1 MREARGGRANDD
13 VQGRGRFE
21 PRADGRGGQ
30 RTGAPAG
37 ARWSNAEPWTG
48 TQPAVLVT
56 HLKTDPQGDV
66 ATVAW
71 FRSADTQLALY
82 PGTATQVRR
91 PPAAVRRRPVA
102 ARRDLVAT
110 FNSGFYEKDAAA
122 GFYVHNT
129 LYHPMLDG
137 LATVV
142 AYSDGRVD
150 IVRWTGGRRPDPGIV
165 IARQN
170 LALLVDGGHISP
182 TAGILSDW
190 GITWHGWPAVWRSA
204 IGVDRNGNLIYAAGP
219 ADGDQHGQGHGAG
232 RRGPGHATRYQ
243 SRVADPGDLRLPGA
257 HRPTLATPNPNQIPS
272 RFLYTSLRTS
282 SRSICAR
289 RPQCNPSP
297 GSGAGGG
304 APSDRLSRG
313 TLPAHACVVPAPGET
328 RKGAL
333 GGPLSGT
340 GSAAPA
346 GTGDARAGLG
356 IVDRADVRRPGVGSE
371 VDDVPDTSP

>member
-1 MREARGGRANDD
+1 MSTRSTTDDATTRAARRRRGIRRRRQIAMLAVAALFVAVLIGWALASGSGRGARGAAAAARTTTSKAGA
-13 VQGRGRFE
+13 VSSPAPTAVAASE
-21 PRADGRGGQ
+21 PAP
-30 RTGAPAG
+30 PAG

-71 FRSADTQLALY
+71 FRSANTQLALY
-82 PGTATQVRR
+82 PGTGNPGPTTASRG
-91 PPAAVRRRPVA
+91 PEAVPVA

-165 IARQN
+165 MARQN

-219 ADGDQHGQGHGAG
+219 AQTVTSMARVMVRAGAVRAMQLDINPEWPILVTFG
-232 RRGPGHATRYQ
+232 
-243 SRVADPGDLRLPGA
+243 LPGA

-272 RFLYTSLRTS
+272 RFLYTSLKDFFAVYLRTT
-282 SRSICAR
+282 AAVQ
-289 RPQCNPSP
+289 PQPW
-297 GSGAGGG
+297 
-304 APSDRLSRG
+304 
-313 TLPAHACVVPAPGET
+313 
-328 RKGAL
+328 
-333 GGPLSGT
+333 
-340 GSAAPA
+340 
-346 GTGDARAGLG
+346 
-356 IVDRADVRRPGVGSE
+356 
-371 VDDVPDTSP
+371 